1 MIWDSFQGK
10 SKKEREEPKILYILT
25 APLRHLF
32 AYKSHRALNVHP
44 PSLSELN
51 RKNNTD
57 LSHLQPESRNVNFT
71 AVQVTKISRPRVTPL
86 AHNSLLLIINSRQG
100 ERCTGVSESLPS
112 TPQQMDFQGEKS
124 GADNTFQP
132 REVCLYAFL
141 FPWMQKFHTQ
151 MHKEECWFKLQRFQA
166 TGMEREMSLNRRVS
180 LWIFQGPTSLTLRR
194 DATGCSMKIIWLF
207 PPVHL
212 K

>member
-124 GADNTFQP
+124 QAQITHSNQGRSASMLSSSLECKNFTHKCIKRSAGLNFKGFKPQAWRGKCLSIGEWVYEFFRAPP
-132 REVCLYAFL
+132 R
-141 FPWMQKFHTQ
+141 
-151 MHKEECWFKLQRFQA
+151 
-166 TGMEREMSLNRRVS
+166 
-180 LWIFQGPTSLTLRR
+180 
-194 DATGCSMKIIWLF
+194 
-207 PPVHL
+207 
-212 K
+212 

>member
-100 ERCTGVSESLPS
+100 EGVQGSVKVSLLLLNKWIS
-112 TPQQMDFQGEKS
+112 REKS
-124 GADNTFQP
+124 QAQITHSNQGRSASMLSSPLECKNFTHKCIKRSAGLNFKGFKPQAWRGKCLSIGEWVYEFFRAPP
-132 REVCLYAFL
+132 R
-141 FPWMQKFHTQ
+141 
-151 MHKEECWFKLQRFQA
+151 
-166 TGMEREMSLNRRVS
+166 
-180 LWIFQGPTSLTLRR
+180 
-194 DATGCSMKIIWLF
+194 
-207 PPVHL
+207 
-212 K
+212 